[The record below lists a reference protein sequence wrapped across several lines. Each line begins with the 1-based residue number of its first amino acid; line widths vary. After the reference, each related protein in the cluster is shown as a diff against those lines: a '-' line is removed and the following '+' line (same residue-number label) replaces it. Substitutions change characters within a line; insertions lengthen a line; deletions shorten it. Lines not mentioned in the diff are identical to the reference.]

1 MDIGKL
7 NVSIYVE
14 SNRVTDVVTSLSR
27 PVEKLTAQLIKQN
40 PKEACS
46 VLPMLFSICGNAH
59 SVAGVYA
66 SNLDDDE
73 FSPTQKQVF
82 SARIGLENFREYVLR
97 LHQIWLFPIKQTH
110 LQSFLKN
117 ITELLLLLE
126 KSEKKLLSE
135 SENSTGNLHNFSEK
149 IILSAKNL
157 EQLWLT
163 KILMHPDLHEVNDD
177 GQTEVNSETSLTNTC
192 NFLVWQTN
200 LKQTLE
206 QTFGAVS
213 FKLDECLKTRFSS
226 LDYLMSTLPEDDTL
240 SKSTVESGIVVTG
253 GAAVLINTLEPLGA
267 QVLVNIAVGLLEK
280 STAIASDLFE
290 RLINNEASKSTEN
303 YASRELDNLVISRVS
318 HQHNDESDKTFVT
331 AVRQAWVYTSRGW
344 LLHQIEFEEN
354 NNPLNWKIC
363 APTDFNFPNGSVGLL
378 NTLLK
383 KVSLNTTQNEQ
394 DIDDERRYQKIKE
407 VASWLIKAIDPCLDY
422 EVQVMY
428 A

>member
-1 MDIGKL
+1 
-7 NVSIYVE
+7 
-14 SNRVTDVVTSLSR
+14 
-27 PVEKLTAQLIKQN
+27 
-40 PKEACS
+40 
-46 VLPMLFSICGNAH
+46 MLFSICGNAH
-59 SVAGVYA
+59 SVAGMYA
-66 SNLDDDE
+66 SNLDNGG
-73 FSPTQKQVF
+73 FSLTQKRVF

-110 LQSFLKN
+110 LQGFLKN
-117 ITELLLLLE
+117 IAELLLLLE

-135 SENSTGNLHNFSEK
+135 CENSTGNLHNLSEK

-163 KILMHPDLHEVNDD
+163 KILMHPDLHAIKDD
-177 GQTEVNSETSLTNTC
+177 GQTEVDGQTEINSETSLACSC

-226 LDYLMSTLPEDDTL
+226 LDYLMSTLPGDDLLSNSTL
-240 SKSTVESGIVVTG
+240 ESGAVVTG
-253 GAAVLINTLEPLGA
+253 GAAALLNTLEPLGS

-290 RLINNEASKSTEN
+290 RLINNESSKSTES
-303 YASRELDNLVISRVS
+303 YVSHELENLVVSRV
-318 HQHNDESDKTFVT
+318 HQHCKDESDRTFVNT
-331 AVRQAWVYTSRGW
+331 VRQAWVYTSRGW

-354 NNPLNWKIC
+354 SSPLNWKIC
-363 APTDFNFPNGSVGLL
+363 APTDFNFPNGNVGLL
-378 NTLLK
+378 NILLK
-383 KVSLNTTQNEQ
+383 KVSLNTTQIEQ
-394 DIDDERRYQKIKE
+394 GMNDERRYQKVKE

-422 EVQVMY
+422 EIQVMY